1 LRVAA
6 FFDGRPGHEK
16 QSRGI
21 LQSLGDMVP
30 LEVIEVVVEKVSPL
44 LRINQL
50 MQLLFIFPGI
60 RDKRL
65 VGVDLLLGTGSR
77 THLPILLAKK
87 KYRVPAVICMSSTA
101 LLRPYFDLCF
111 VPEHDGLKASQRVF
125 TTVGAPN
132 CCRNLGQH
140 RQDRG
145 LIAIGGID
153 AKSHRWDSQAMTSMM
168 RQLVE
173 SEKNTQWTLT
183 SSPRTPEE
191 TIHELQKLANVYDNV
206 EFRDFR
212 QTPPGWIESQYAA
225 CQTAWVSGDSIS
237 MIYEALSA
245 GCKVGLLP
253 LEWRDHRGKF
263 KSNEEQLLRKNLVLP
278 FWRWQQ
284 GERWQQTNTH
294 LNEAQR
300 CAERI
305 MRIWQPTN

>member
-1 LRVAA
+1 MAV

-21 LQSLGDMVP
+21 LQSLGEMVP
-30 LEVIEVVVEKVSPL
+30 VEVMQVVAERVSPL
-44 LRINQL
+44 TRLRQL
-50 MQLLFIFPGI
+50 MRLFSVFSRKPDQG
-60 RDKRL
+60 L
-65 VGVDLLLGTGSR
+65 AEADLLLGAGSR

-87 KYRVPAVICMSSTA
+87 QYRQPAVICMSPTA
-101 LLRPYFDLCF
+101 LLRPYFDLCL
-111 VPEHDGLKASQRVF
+111 VPEHDGLKASRNVF
-125 TTVGAPN
+125 ITVGAPN
-132 CCRNLGQH
+132 CCRNLERH

-145 LIAIGGID
+145 LIAIGGVD
-153 AKSHRWDSQAMTSMM
+153 AKSHRWDSLAMTGMV

-173 SEKNTQWTLT
+173 TEKNILWTIT

-191 TIHELQKLANVYDNV
+191 MVREMMKLADAHDTVC
-206 EFRDFR
+206 FKDFR
-212 QTPPGWIESQYAA
+212 HTPPGWIETQYVT
-225 CQTAWVSGDSIS
+225 CQTAWVSADSIS

-253 LEWRDHRGKF
+253 LAWRDHRGKF

-278 FWRWQQ
+278 FRRWQQ
-284 GERWQQTNTH
+284 GERWLNTTTH

-305 MRIWQPTN
+305 LRIWQPTN